1 MLCDVHS
8 ASMPVTGE
16 ALKEVRTRL
25 GESQTT
31 FAERFGVDQ
40 ATVSRWE
47 TEGPPDRG
55 LAAKLLERVLGE
67 IEAA

>member
-1 MLCDVHS
+1 MCI
-8 ASMPVTGE
+8 TGE
-16 ALKEVRTRL
+16 VLKKVRSDL

-55 LAAKLLERVLGE
+55 MAAKLIERVLGDLSA
-67 IEAA
+67 EARA

>member
-1 MLCDVHS
+1 MCI
-8 ASMPVTGE
+8 TGR
-16 ALKEVRTRL
+16 ALKKIRGDL

-55 LAAKLLERVLGE
+55 MAAKLISRVLE
-67 IEAA
+67 DLASEARA

>member
-1 MLCDVHS
+1 MCI
-8 ASMPVTGE
+8 TGE
-16 ALKEVRTRL
+16 ALKKVRIDL

-31 FAERFGVDQ
+31 FAGRFGVDQ

-55 LAAKLLERVLGE
+55 MAAKLIERVLGDLSV
-67 IEAA
+67 EARA